1 MTPWFWWSD
10 MEVRPMNA
18 SANKIEKI
26 YIEALREFLWKK
38 DEGSLQ
44 RAYAVGRQFIL
55 DEASLLEIVT
65 IHHEFLMNFI
75 SASGGGEPNQQLI
88 RMAGDF
94 LRETLA
100 SFEMVR
106 RGYKET
112 VEALRLRTRELDETN
127 GQLSELNETL
137 EAKVAEKSA
146 AAEKKALELSRVN
159 SEMEQFVHAAAHD
172 LKEPL
177 RTITS
182 YVQLLEMT
190 DPQFLQ
196 GEAQDY
202 IRFVVEGTHR
212 LQQLIDDLLSYT
224 RLNAQVQ
231 PPQPVDMAKIFQE
244 TLSNLESVI
253 REQKAEVTSGD
264 LPVIYAH
271 HAHMVLLLQNLI
283 SNGLKFRRKDPPK
296 IHVRAR
302 RGVEGWIFSVS
313 DNGIGIDSRYFEK
326 LFVVFQRLNTAD
338 AYPGTGIGLALC
350 RKIIEQKNGKIWLES
365 EVGKGTTFYFTIP
378 FREGL

>member
-1 MTPWFWWSD
+1 
-10 MEVRPMNA
+10 MNA
-18 SANKIEKI
+18 STDKIEKI
-26 YIEALREFLWKK
+26 YTEALREFLLKK

-44 RAYAVGRQFIL
+44 RAYAVGRQVIL

-65 IHHEFLMNFI
+65 IHHDFVRNVI
-75 SASGGGEPNQQLI
+75 STPGGGETNQQII

-106 RGYKET
+106 RGHKET
-112 VEALRLRTRELDETN
+112 LEALRRRTQELDETN
-127 GQLSELNETL
+127 RRLFELNQTL
-137 EAKVAEKSA
+137 EEKVTEKTA
-146 AAEKKALELSRVN
+146 AAEKKARELSRVN
-159 SEMEQFVHAAAHD
+159 NEMEQFVHAAAHD

-196 GEAQDY
+196 GDARDY
-202 IRFVVEGTHR
+202 IGFVVQGTHR

-224 RLNAQVQ
+224 RLNAVVQ
-231 PPQPVDMAKIFQE
+231 PPRPVDMAQIFRE

-253 REQKAEVTSGD
+253 REKKAEVTSGE
-264 LPVIYAH
+264 LPVVYAQ
-271 HAHMVLLLQNLI
+271 HAHMVLLLQNLV
-283 SNGLKFRRKDPPK
+283 SNGLKFRREKPPK
-296 IHVRAR
+296 IHVQAR
-302 RGVEGWIFSVS
+302 RGAEEWIFSVS
-313 DNGIGIDSRYFEK
+313 DNGIGIDAKYFNK

-338 AYPGTGIGLALC
+338 TYPGTGIGLALC
-350 RKIIEQKNGKIWLES
+350 RKIVEQGNGKIWLES
-365 EVGKGTTFYFTIP
+365 AVGKGSVFYFSIP
-378 FREGL
+378 FGEGS